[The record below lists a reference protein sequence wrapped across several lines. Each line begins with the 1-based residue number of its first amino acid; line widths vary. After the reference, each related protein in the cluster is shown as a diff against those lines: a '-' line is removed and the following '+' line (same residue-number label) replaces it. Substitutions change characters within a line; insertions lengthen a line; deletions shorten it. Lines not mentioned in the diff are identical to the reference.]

1 MRSGNAVSN
10 PLRIALVT
18 LLLLAPWGLAAA
30 QAQQD
35 PQQSSQSE
43 ASSPTTTT
51 QQQTDE
57 KTDDASKPKPAE
69 NETKSPEEARQAEI
83 VADSQKLY
91 QLAQELKAEVAKS
104 DKNTLS
110 IAVTKKA
117 EEIEKLAKS
126 LKERMRKE

>member
-1 MRSGNAVSN
+1 VFFA
-10 PLRIALVT
+10 
-18 LLLLAPWGLAAA
+18 LLLLAPRWGFA
-30 QAQQD
+30 QER
-35 PQQSSQSE
+35 PETQQSSQTE
-43 ASSPTTTT
+43 TSSPQPAPTP
-51 QQQTDE
+51 E
-57 KTDDASKPKPAE
+57 ENVDDTANQKPA
-69 NETKSPEEARQAEI
+69 TDHVLSPEEARQAQF

-126 LKERMRKE
+126 LKDRMRKE